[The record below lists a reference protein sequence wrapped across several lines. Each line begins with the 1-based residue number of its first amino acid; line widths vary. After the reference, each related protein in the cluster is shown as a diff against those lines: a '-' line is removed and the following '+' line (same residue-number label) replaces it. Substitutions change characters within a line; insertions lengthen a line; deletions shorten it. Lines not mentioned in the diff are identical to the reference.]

1 MTQTQTQYA
10 GFWIRFVAAIIDQ
23 IVLQVTT
30 YVLQL
35 ALMGAGFWIG
45 RLSGASGSWTEFDLS
60 FDSIGMQI
68 ANFILY
74 LTLAT
79 PYFVIGHAKYRTT
92 LGKRLLKIYVVD
104 YKTFNTMS
112 WGQSW
117 GRFFASGL
125 SYVPLLGG
133 YIMAAF
139 NSEKRALHDLIA
151 GTVSVT
157 YSASPVER
165 IP

>member
-1 MTQTQTQYA
+1 MNQSHYA
-10 GFWIRFVAAIIDQ
+10 GFWIRFVATVIDS
-23 IVLQVTT
+23 ILLQVVT

-35 ALMGAGFWIG
+35 ALMGAGFWVG
-45 RLSGASGSWTEFDLS
+45 RLAGVSAGWAEFDASLS
-60 FDSIGMQI
+60 SIGLQI

-74 LTLAT
+74 LALAT
-79 PYFVIGHAKYRTT
+79 PYYVIGHAKYRTT

-104 YKTFNTMS
+104 AKSFNTMS

-117 GRFFASGL
+117 GRYFASGL

-157 YSASPVER
+157 YSSP
-165 IP
+165 